1 MFERVPSKVSFP
13 ELELRLLD
21 LWRRERIFERSVE
34 EARGKPPFVF
44 YEGPPTANGMPHPGH
59 VLTRVMKDV
68 FLRHRA
74 MTGHYVPRRGGWDTH
89 GLPVEVEVEK
99 ALGISG
105 RGAIVEYGVEAFTHR
120 CIESVFR
127 YIDEWRKMTSR
138 IAFWVD
144 LDSAYVTFHKPY
156 VESVWWALKTL
167 FEKGLLYQDYKVV
180 WWWPQGGTAL
190 SAGEV
195 GQGYKEVDDP
205 SVFVRFPVVGEPSTS
220 FLAWTTTPWTL
231 PSNVALAVNPAATY
245 VRWTKKTQ
253 GVDEHFYSSAEFF
266 HAYAAANADDATI
279 VLDESLPAIT
289 GAQLVGRSY
298 EPPFGAY
305 APERREPG
313 KYWQVIAADFVT
325 LDTGSGIVHTAPAF
339 GEDDFRACRD
349 QGMGFLQ
356 LVKPDG
362 TFADEVTEWKGR
374 FCKDADRDIL
384 RNLRQRGLLFK
395 EELYRHDY
403 PYCWRKMSD
412 PLIQYARRSWF
423 IRTTREIGE
432 VIANNQAIHWE
443 PEHIQEGRF
452 GEFLRSNVDWA
463 ISRER
468 FWGTPLPVWINDETG
483 AIKAMGSV
491 EELLSLNPN
500 AFDHFHAA
508 RKADPSLSEHLM
520 VHKPWVD
527 DVTFAVPGEPGLY
540 RRVPEVIDCWFDSG
554 CMPFAQHGYPH
565 TNRDAF
571 EREFPADFITE
582 AIDQTRGWFYS
593 LLAISTMVFPEATKP
608 HPFKNCTVL
617 GLITDEKGQKLSKSL
632 KNYKDPS
639 AMFETYGADAVRWAL
654 YAQSIPG
661 QTNKWFEGGAVD
673 ATKDLLLKVWNVYSF
688 FSTYA
693 SIDGWTPA
701 GGVPAPAID
710 TRPELDR
717 WILAELDATVREV
730 GSSLDAFRTHPAA
743 RRIQD
748 FLESL
753 SNWYVRRSRARFWG
767 SGDAA
772 PPLSREDRAAGPR
785 WNADKISAF
794 ATLHEVLVDFAK
806 LLAPFVPFL
815 AEEIYQSLV
824 RRLDPGAPTSVHLT
838 GFPAARDDRRNDA
851 ILAEMQLVR
860 DVVGLGA
867 RVRAVQKL
875 KTRQPLAE
883 AIVVVA
889 DARDREVLDAH
900 RSIIEE
906 ELNVERLSFTRE
918 PQRFVQ
924 FQVLPN
930 FRVLGPKLGKDL
942 PACKASLAQADGG
955 ALYEE
960 LHGRGRISV
969 EVAGRAVELG
979 PDEIEVRLSAKE
991 GFAAASDRGRV
1002 LVLDTNLTPALEQK
1016 GRAREAV
1023 SKIQAARKAMDLP
1036 HEARVRLIWSAE
1048 GAIAEALEAHG
1059 GYVAAEVLAVSFS
1072 RAALAG
1078 SDAHEVDVDGE
1089 KLLFR
1094 LEKETVG

>member
-1 MFERVPSKVSFP
+1 MFERVPNKVSFP
-13 ELELRLLD
+13 EVEQRLLEL
-21 LWRRERIFERSVE
+21 WRTERIFERSVE
-34 EARGKPPFVF
+34 EAKDRKPFVF

-105 RGAIVEYGVEAFTHR
+105 RTAIVEYGVEAFTHR

-127 YIDEWRKMTSR
+127 YIDEWRKMTRR

-144 LDSAYVTFHKPY
+144 LDAAYVTFHKPY

-190 SAGEV
+190 SSGEV

-205 SVFVRFPVVGEPSTS
+205 SVFVRFAVAGQERTS

-231 PSNVALAVNPAATY
+231 PSNVALAVKPDFDYAT
-245 VRWTKKTQ
+245 VEVTEGDGAGERF
-253 GVDEHFYSSAEFF
+253 VV
-266 HAYAAANADDATI
+266 AAALVERLFGATAK
-279 VLDESLPAIT
+279 VLETRKGRD
-289 GAQLVGRSY
+289 LVGTRY
-298 EPPFGAY
+298 EPPFRF
-305 APERREPG
+305 EEPTG
-313 KYWQVIAADFVT
+313 GRGWEVIPAEFVT

-339 GEDDFRACRD
+339 GEDDFRACRES
-349 QGMGFLQ
+349 GMGFLQ

-362 TFADEVTEWKGR
+362 TFTDSVVEWKGR

-395 EELYRHDY
+395 EEVYRHDY
-403 PYCWRKMSD
+403 PFCWRKDSD

-423 IRTTREIGE
+423 IRTTAEIAK
-432 VIANNQAIHWE
+432 VIENNRAIHWE
-443 PEHIQEGRF
+443 PGHIQEGRF

-468 FWGTPLPVWINDETG
+468 FWGTPLPIWINDETG
-483 AIKAMGSV
+483 AMKAMGSV
-491 EELLSLNPN
+491 EEILALNPR
-500 AFDHFHAA
+500 AFDHFAAA
-508 RKADPSLSEHLM
+508 RAKDPTLSEHLM

-527 DVTFAVPGEPGLY
+527 DVTFAVEGEPGTY

-565 TNRDAF
+565 TNREAF

-593 LLAISTMVFPEATKP
+593 LLAISTMVFPEASHP
-608 HPFKNCTVL
+608 HPFRNCTVL
-617 GLITDEKGQKLSKSL
+617 GLITDEKGQKLSKSK

-639 AMFETYGADAVRWAL
+639 AMFELYGADAVRWAL

-688 FSTYA
+688 FTTYA
-693 SIDGWTPA
+693 EIDGWTPSL
-701 GGVPAPAID
+701 PRPAIHE
-710 TRPELDR
+710 RPELDR
-717 WILAELDATVREV
+717 WILAELDTTLREV
-730 GSSLDAFRTHPAA
+730 GGSLEAYRTHPAA

-748 FLESL
+748 FLEAL
-753 SNWYVRRSRARFWG
+753 SNWYVRRSRARFW
-767 SGDAA
+767 A
-772 PPLSREDRAAGPR
+772 PNDDGGHEG
-785 WNADKISAF
+785 ADKLSAF
-794 ATLHEVLVDFAK
+794 ATLYEVLVDFAG

-815 AEEIYQSLV
+815 AEELYQGLV
-824 RRLDPGAPTSVHLT
+824 RRVDAGAPSSVHLT
-838 GFPAARDDRRNDA
+838 TFPAPRDDRQDDDIRRD
-851 ILAEMQLVR
+851 MQLVR
-860 DVVGLGA
+860 DAVGLGA
-867 RVRAVQKL
+867 RVRAANKL
-875 KTRQPLAE
+875 KVRQPLGE

-889 DARDREVLDAH
+889 DAHDREVLDAH
-900 RSIIEE
+900 RAIIEE
-906 ELNVERLSFTRE
+906 ELNVERLSFTTE
-918 PQRFVQ
+918 PRRYVQ
-924 FQVLPN
+924 FQVVPN
-930 FRVLGPKLGKDL
+930 FRALGPKLGKDM
-942 PACKASLAQADGG
+942 PACKAALAKADGG
-955 ALYEE
+955 VLYDE
-960 LHGRGRISV
+960 LHGKGLIHVSLGERT
-969 EVAGRAVELG
+969 VELG
-979 PDEIEVRLSAKE
+979 PDEIEIRLSAKE

-1002 LVLDTNLTPALEQK
+1002 LVLDVAITDDLKKK
-1016 GRAREAV
+1016 GLAREAISRV
-1023 SKIQAARKAMDLP
+1023 QSARKSMDLA
-1036 HEARVRLIWSAE
+1036 HEARVELRWSADPDL
-1048 GAIAEALEAHG
+1048 AAALEEHSA
-1059 GYVAAEVLAVSFS
+1059 YVAEEVLASSFE
-1072 RAALAG
+1072 RVELAL
-1078 SDAHEVDVDGE
+1078 DATEGLHEADVDGLRFTFVL
-1089 KLLFR
+1089 K
-1094 LEKETVG
+1094 VSGGGAA

>member
-21 LWRRERIFERSVE
+21 LWQRERVFERSVE
-34 EARGKPPFVF
+34 EAKDKKPFIF

-120 CIESVFR
+120 CIESVFK
-127 YIDEWRKMTSR
+127 YIDEWRKMTQR

-144 LDSAYVTFHKPY
+144 LDAAYVTFHKPY
-156 VESVWWALKTL
+156 IESVWWALETL

-190 SAGEV
+190 SSGEV

-205 SVFVRFPVVGEPSTS
+205 SVFVRFAVAGQERTS

-231 PSNVALAVNPAATY
+231 PSNVALAVRADFDYATVEITEGDNVGERFVVAAALVEKLFGTQGEGATSKVIETRKGAELVGLSYTPPFEAFAPPAAE
-245 VRWTKKTQ
+245 R
-253 GVDEHFYSSAEFF
+253 EH
-266 HAYAAANADDATI
+266 
-279 VLDESLPAIT
+279 
-289 GAQLVGRSY
+289 
-298 EPPFGAY
+298 
-305 APERREPG
+305 G
-313 KYWQVIAADFVT
+313 KYWSVIAADFVT

-339 GEDDFRACRD
+339 GEDDFRACREN
-349 QGMGFLQ
+349 GMGFLQ

-362 TFADEVTEWKGR
+362 TFVDSVTDWKGR

-384 RNLRQRGLLFK
+384 KNLRQRGLLFK
-395 EELYRHDY
+395 EEVYRHDY

-423 IRTTREIGE
+423 IKTTREITH
-432 VIANNQAIHWE
+432 VIANNDAIHWE
-443 PEHIQEGRF
+443 PAHIQDGRF
-452 GEFLRSNVDWA
+452 GEFLKSNVDWA

-468 FWGTPLPVWINDETG
+468 FWGTPLPIWINDETG
-483 AIKAMGSV
+483 QMKAMGSV
-491 EELLSLNPN
+491 EKILALNPS
-500 AFDHFHAA
+500 AFDHFAA
-508 RKADPSLSEHLM
+508 AKQKDPSLSEHLM
-520 VHKPWVD
+520 VHKPWID
-527 DVTFAVPGEPGLY
+527 DVTFTVPGEAGTY

-565 TNRDAF
+565 TNREDFA
-571 EREFPADFITE
+571 REFPADFITE

-593 LLAISTMVFPEATKP
+593 LLAISSMVFPDAPKP

-617 GLITDEKGQKLSKSL
+617 GLITDEKGMKLSKSL

-639 AMFETYGADAVRWAL
+639 SMFDQYGADAVRWAL
-654 YAQSIPG
+654 YAQSVPG

-688 FSTYA
+688 FATYA
-693 SIDGWTPA
+693 EIDGWTPA
-701 GGVPAPAID
+701 ASPPIGQ
-710 TRPELDR
+710 RPELDR
-717 WILAELDATVREV
+717 WILAELDATVKDV
-730 GSSLDAFRTHPAA
+730 SGSLEAFRTHPAA
-743 RRIQD
+743 RRLQE
-748 FLESL
+748 FLEAL
-753 SNWYVRRSRARFWG
+753 SNWYVRRSRSRFW
-767 SGDAA
+767 SPKDAQGND
-772 PPLSREDRAAGPR
+772 ST
-785 WNADKISAF
+785 DKLSAF
-794 ATLHEVLVDFAK
+794 ATLYEVLVDFAK

-815 AEEIYQSLV
+815 AEELYQQLV
-824 RRLDPGAPTSVHLT
+824 RKADPSAPTSVHLAA
-838 GFPAARDDRRNDA
+838 FPQPHWERAGEEIRRD
-851 ILAEMQLVR
+851 MQLVR

-867 RVRAVQKL
+867 RVRATQRL
-875 KTRQPLAE
+875 KVRQPLGE

-900 RSIIEE
+900 RGIIEE
-906 ELNVERLSFTRE
+906 ELNVEVLSFTTE
-918 PQRFVQ
+918 PQKYVQ
-924 FQVLPN
+924 FQVVPN
-930 FRVLGPKLGKDL
+930 FRALGPKLGKDM
-942 PACKASLAQADGG
+942 PACKAALAKADGG
-955 ALYEE
+955 ALYDE
-960 LHGRGRISV
+960 LHGKGGIAI
-969 EVAGRAVELG
+969 EVAGHTVSLG

-1002 LVLDTNLTPALEQK
+1002 LVLDTTITEALKNK
-1016 GRAREAV
+1016 GLAREVV
-1023 SKIQAARKAMDLP
+1023 SKIQAVRKTMDLP
-1036 HEARVRLIWSAE
+1036 HEERVTMRFKTTEPLQSAIQAHSDYVQSE
-1048 GAIAEALEAHG
+1048 TLVTAMEVDRGLSHEAEDTQT
-1059 GYVAAEVLAVSFS
+1059 F
-1072 RAALAG
+1072 
-1078 SDAHEVDVDGE
+1078 DVDGHS
-1089 KLLFR
+1089 FWVR
-1094 LEKETVG
+1094 LERRAGRAS